1 VGVCG
6 SDIHY
11 FTNGRIGSQ
20 VVRFP
25 FIIGHEAAGIVERTA
40 KNVTRVEP
48 GQMIAI
54 DPAVSCGQCDQCRAG
69 RENTCRKLLFLGAPK
84 QLDGC
89 MREYLV
95 IPERCCYPIA
105 DTMTLEQAALA
116 EPLSIALYTV
126 EKSHVPPKAAVAV
139 LGCGPIGMAVLH
151 ALRAEEAG
159 NVYVTDKVQDR
170 LAMAGKLR
178 PRWSGQPDRVNIVR
192 EISALEP
199 LLLDVVYECSGDPAV
214 IGQAVQL
221 LKPGGRLVLV
231 GIPDADEISFPIHEL
246 RRKEITVVNIRR
258 QANCTRKAVDML
270 ASRRIVLD
278 ALVTHRFRLEEAQEA
293 FRLVADY
300 RDGVMKAMISI
311 D

>member
-1 VGVCG
+1 
-6 SDIHY
+6 
-11 FTNGRIGSQ
+11 
-20 VVRFP
+20 
-25 FIIGHEAAGIVERTA
+25 
-40 KNVTRVEP
+40 
-48 GQMIAI
+48 
-54 DPAVSCGQCDQCRAG
+54 
-69 RENTCRKLLFLGAPK
+69 
-84 QLDGC
+84 
-89 MREYLV
+89 
-95 IPERCCYPIA
+95 
-105 DTMTLEQAALA
+105 
-116 EPLSIALYTV
+116 
-126 EKSHVPPKAAVAV
+126 
-139 LGCGPIGMAVLH
+139 
-151 ALRAEEAG
+151 
-159 NVYVTDKVQDR
+159 
-170 LAMAGKLR
+170 
-178 PRWSGQPDRVNIVR
+178 
-192 EISALEP
+192 
-199 LLLDVVYECSGDPAV
+199 VYECSGDPAV